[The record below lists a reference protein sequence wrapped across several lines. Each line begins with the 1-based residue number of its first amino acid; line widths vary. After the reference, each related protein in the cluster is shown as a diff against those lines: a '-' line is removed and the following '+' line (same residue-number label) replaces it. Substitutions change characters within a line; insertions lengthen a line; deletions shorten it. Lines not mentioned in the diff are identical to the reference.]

1 MCDVLVAGINSDEEV
16 RAVKGPT
23 IMTMEE
29 RAEYLRHCKFVDEV
43 QPSTPYTP
51 TPDLLKQFNCDFYA
65 HGDDIAIDAN
75 GDDVTAVFQKM
86 GMFKMFKRT
95 EGVSTTSLTAKLL
108 DLAQKKQI
116 AE

>member
-16 RAVKGPT
+16 KKVKGPT
-23 IMTMEE
+23 IMTMQE

-43 QPSTPYTP
+43 VPETLYTP
-51 TPDLLKQFNCDFYA
+51 DIELLRQLNCDFYA

-75 GDDVTAVFQKM
+75 GNDVTEPFRKA

-108 DLAQKKQI
+108 DI
-116 AE
+116 AEKK

>member
-51 TPDLLKQFNCDFYA
+51 TPELLK
-65 HGDDIAIDAN
+65 
-75 GDDVTAVFQKM
+75 
-86 GMFKMFKRT
+86 
-95 EGVSTTSLTAKLL
+95 
-108 DLAQKKQI
+108 
-116 AE
+116 